1 MKQVIGDMADLS
13 CSKNPSAIGL
23 DATALTQLQT
33 LTSAFST
40 CIDSTKGF
48 AAVIFQANDTTG
60 RNLLGTAVRTQFT
73 AVQEGTWKGGGRSGQ
88 FSVGRT
94 ATGISLLEWE
104 DSKFPVV
111 AFIGATKGASADET
125 VNYWT
130 AALDA
135 TVTG

>member
-1 MKQVIGDMADLS
+1 MADLS

-40 CIDSTKGF
+40 CIDSSKGF
-48 AAVIFQANDTTG
+48 AAVIFQTNDNSG
-60 RNLLGTAVRTQFT
+60 RYLLGSAVVTQFT
-73 AVQEGTWKGGGRSGQ
+73 VTQQGTWKGGGRSGR

-94 ATGISLLEWE
+94 PTGITLLEWE
-104 DSKFPVV
+104 DSQFPIV
-111 AFIGATKGASADET
+111 AFIGATKGAGIDET

-130 AALDA
+130 AALGA

>member
-1 MKQVIGDMADLS
+1 MRAQI
-13 CSKNPSAIGL
+13 
-23 DATALTQLQT
+23 
-33 LTSAFST
+33 TST
-40 CIDSTKGF
+40 
-48 AAVIFQANDTTG
+48 
-60 RNLLGTAVRTQFT
+60 
-73 AVQEGTWKGGGRSGQ
+73 QEGKWQGGGRSGQ

-104 DSKFPVV
+104 DSDFPIV
-111 AFIGATKGASADET
+111 AFIGATKGATADET